1 MTIEHELIVSLE
13 ARSADRRVYG
23 LRPFSTARDDPL
35 HGRDADRKIGGPRY
49 LLFRYLDEQSFR
61 YNNRATKDNPMNDAD
76 RFELAMS

>member
-1 MTIEHELIVSLE
+1 MTIEHKLIVSLE

-49 LLFRYLDEQSFR
+49 LL
-61 YNNRATKDNPMNDAD
+61 KVKVH
-76 RFELAMS
+76 LAFVDLRIVSG